1 MKGHIT
7 MGTSEEIGKRIKK
20 LLDEKGLTQEKF
32 ANQLSNK
39 GINVS
44 QNQISRLC
52 SGKQKNLDPDLMIKI
67 SEILGKSLDWIITGR
82 ETDTHK
88 PQKYTM
94 RDFCRM
100 FVQLRDYTP
109 FEISISD
116 DGKVGIIFNTHIAKN
131 SPLLNEV
138 TLCEKLDNNDKEY
151 RDMVAY
157 TIWQFLKEYERFRN
171 LKSTLGTNNFD
182 LLLGNALDKVD
193 NCTPSEMKAIN
204 NACKYASGLHH
215 GNVHLLPIQI
225 ENFRLMKEMYTNHFE
240 TKNDIAKNDK

>member
-1 MKGHIT
+1 
-7 MGTSEEIGKRIKK
+7 MGTEEIGKRIKK
-20 LLDEKGLTQEKF
+20 LVKEKGLNQEDF
-32 ANQLSNK
+32 AKLLSDK

-67 SEILGKSLDWIITGR
+67 SEILGKSLDWIIAGR
-82 ETDTHK
+82 EIDTRK
-88 PQKYTM
+88 KYTM

-109 FEISISD
+109 CEIFISD

-131 SPLLNEV
+131 SQLLNEV

-171 LKSTLGTNNFD
+171 LKSSLGANNFD
-182 LLLGNALDKVD
+182 LLLENALDKVD

-204 NACKYASGLHH
+204 NACTDA
-215 GNVHLLPIQI
+215 
-225 ENFRLMKEMYTNHFE
+225 FE
-240 TKNDIAKNDK
+240 TKNDK

>member
-1 MKGHIT
+1 
-7 MGTSEEIGKRIKK
+7 MGTEEIGKRIDK
-20 LLDEKGLTQEKF
+20 LMHEKNIKQKPLAK
-32 ANQLSNK
+32 QLSDK
-39 GINVS
+39 GISVS
-44 QNQISRLC
+44 QNQLSLLLN
-52 SGKQKNLDPDLMIKI
+52 GHTKNLDPDLMIKI
-67 SEILGKSLDWIITGR
+67 SEILGKSLDWIIAGR
-82 ETDTHK
+82 EIDTRK
-88 PQKYTM
+88 KYTM

-109 FEISISD
+109 CKISISD

-171 LKSTLGTNNFD
+171 LKSSLGANNFD
-182 LLLGNALDKVD
+182 LLLENALDKVD

-204 NACKYASGLHH
+204 NACTDA
-215 GNVHLLPIQI
+215 
-225 ENFRLMKEMYTNHFE
+225 FE
-240 TKNDIAKNDK
+240 TKNDK

>member
-1 MKGHIT
+1 

-32 ANQLSNK
+32 ANQLSDK
-39 GINVS
+39 GITVS

-109 FEISISD
+109 CSISVSNH
-116 DGKVGIIFNTHIAKN
+116 GKLGISFNSYVAKN
-131 SPLLNEV
+131 NPILKDVALY
-138 TLCEKLDNNDKEY
+138 EKVYRNDDEY
-151 RDMVAY
+151 RDVVAY
-157 TIWQFLKEYERFRN
+157 TIYRFIREYIRLYGLKHDIGPDYFEI
-171 LKSTLGTNNFD
+171 
-182 LLLGNALDKVD
+182 LLEHALDKVD

-204 NACKYASGLHH
+204 NACTDA
-215 GNVHLLPIQI
+215 
-225 ENFRLMKEMYTNHFE
+225 FE
-240 TKNDIAKNDK
+240 TKNDK

>member
-1 MKGHIT
+1 

-32 ANQLSNK
+32 ANQLSAK
-39 GINVS
+39 GISVS

-109 FEISISD
+109 CSIFVSNH
-116 DGKVGIIFNTHIAKN
+116 GKSGIFFNSYVAKN
-131 SPLLNEV
+131 SPILKDVALY
-138 TLCEKLDNNDKEY
+138 EKVYRNDDEY
-151 RDMVAY
+151 RDVVAY
-157 TIWQFLKEYERFRN
+157 TIYRFIREYNRLYGLKHDIGPDYFEI
-171 LKSTLGTNNFD
+171 
-182 LLLGNALDKVD
+182 LLEHALDKVD

-204 NACKYASGLHH
+204 NACADA
-215 GNVHLLPIQI
+215 
-225 ENFRLMKEMYTNHFE
+225 FE
-240 TKNDIAKNDK
+240 TKNDK

>member
-1 MKGHIT
+1 
-7 MGTSEEIGKRIKK
+7 MGTEEIGKRIDK
-20 LLDEKGLTQEKF
+20 LMHEKNIKQKPLAK
-32 ANQLSNK
+32 QLSDK
-39 GINVS
+39 GISVS
-44 QNQISRLC
+44 QNQLSLLLN
-52 SGKQKNLDPDLMIKI
+52 GHTKNLDPDLMIKI
-67 SEILGKSLDWIITGR
+67 SEILGKSLDWIIAGR
-82 ETDTHK
+82 EIDTRK
-88 PQKYTM
+88 KYTM

-109 FEISISD
+109 CKISISD

-171 LKSTLGTNNFD
+171 LKSKLGANNFD
-182 LLLGNALDKVD
+182 LLLENALDKVD

-204 NACKYASGLHH
+204 NACADA
-215 GNVHLLPIQI
+215 
-225 ENFRLMKEMYTNHFE
+225 FE
-240 TKNDIAKNDK
+240 TKNDK

>member
-1 MKGHIT
+1 

-32 ANQLSNK
+32 ANQLSDK
-39 GINVS
+39 GITVS

-109 FEISISD
+109 CSISVSNH
-116 DGKVGIIFNTHIAKN
+116 GKLGISFNSYVAKN
-131 SPLLNEV
+131 NPILKDVALY
-138 TLCEKLDNNDKEY
+138 EKVYRNDDEY
-151 RDMVAY
+151 RDVVAY
-157 TIWQFLKEYERFRN
+157 TIYRFIREYIRLYGLKHDIGPDYFEI
-171 LKSTLGTNNFD
+171 
-182 LLLGNALDKVD
+182 LLEHALDKVD

-204 NACKYASGLHH
+204 NACRDA
-215 GNVHLLPIQI
+215 
-225 ENFRLMKEMYTNHFE
+225 FE
-240 TKNDIAKNDK
+240 AKNDK

>member
-1 MKGHIT
+1 MKGHNT

-32 ANQLSNK
+32 ANQLSDK
-39 GINVS
+39 GISVS

-52 SGKQKNLDPDLMIKI
+52 SGKQKNLDPDLMTKI
-67 SEILGKSLDWIITGR
+67 SEILGKSLDWIIAGR
-82 ETDTHK
+82 EIDTRK
-88 PQKYTM
+88 KYTM

-109 FEISISD
+109 CKISISD
-116 DGKVGIIFNTHIAKN
+116 DGKVGIFFNTHIAKN

-171 LKSTLGTNNFD
+171 LKSSLGANNFD
-182 LLLGNALDKVD
+182 LLLENALDKVD
-193 NCTPSEMKAIN
+193 NCTPSEIKLIMKACEDASRIHPG
-204 NACKYASGLHH
+204 NAHI
-215 GNVHLLPIQI
+215 LPIQI
-225 ENFRLMKEMYTNHFE
+225 ENFRLMKEMYTNCVE
-240 TKNDIAKNDK
+240 TKNDKTKNDK

>member
-1 MKGHIT
+1 
-7 MGTSEEIGKRIKK
+7 MGTEEIGKRIKK
-20 LLDEKGLTQEKF
+20 LVKEKGLNQEDF
-32 ANQLSNK
+32 AKLLSDK

-67 SEILGKSLDWIITGR
+67 SEILGKSLDWIIAGR
-82 ETDTHK
+82 EIDTRK
-88 PQKYTM
+88 KYTM

-100 FVQLRDYTP
+100 FAQLRDYTP
-109 FEISISD
+109 CEIFISD

-131 SPLLNEV
+131 SQLLNEV

-171 LKSTLGTNNFD
+171 LKSSLGANNFD
-182 LLLGNALDKVD
+182 LLLENALDKVD

-204 NACKYASGLHH
+204 NACTDA
-215 GNVHLLPIQI
+215 
-225 ENFRLMKEMYTNHFE
+225 FE
-240 TKNDIAKNDK
+240 TKNDK

>member
-1 MKGHIT
+1 
-7 MGTSEEIGKRIKK
+7 MGTEEIGKRIKK
-20 LLDEKGLTQEKF
+20 LVKEKGLNQEDF
-32 ANQLSNK
+32 AKLLSDK

-67 SEILGKSLDWIITGR
+67 SEILGKSLDWIIAGR
-82 ETDTHK
+82 EIDTRK
-88 PQKYTM
+88 KYTM

-109 FEISISD
+109 CEIFISD

-131 SPLLNEV
+131 SQLLNEV

-171 LKSTLGTNNFD
+171 LKSSLGANNFD
-182 LLLGNALDKVD
+182 LLLENALDKVD

-204 NACKYASGLHH
+204 NACADA
-215 GNVHLLPIQI
+215 
-225 ENFRLMKEMYTNHFE
+225 FE
-240 TKNDIAKNDK
+240 TKNDK

>member
-1 MKGHIT
+1 
-7 MGTSEEIGKRIKK
+7 MGTEEIGKRIKK
-20 LLDEKGLTQEKF
+20 LVKEKGLNQEDF
-32 ANQLSNK
+32 AKLLSDK

-67 SEILGKSLDWIITGR
+67 SEILGKSLDWIIAGR
-82 ETDTHK
+82 EIDTRK
-88 PQKYTM
+88 KYTM

-109 FEISISD
+109 CEISISD

-131 SPLLNEV
+131 SQLLNEV

-171 LKSTLGTNNFD
+171 LKSSLGANNFD
-182 LLLGNALDKVD
+182 LLLENALDKVD

-204 NACKYASGLHH
+204 NACTDA
-215 GNVHLLPIQI
+215 
-225 ENFRLMKEMYTNHFE
+225 FE
-240 TKNDIAKNDK
+240 TKNDK

>member
-1 MKGHIT
+1 

-32 ANQLSNK
+32 ANQLSDK

-109 FEISISD
+109 CSISVSNH
-116 DGKVGIIFNTHIAKN
+116 GKLGISFNSYVAKN
-131 SPLLNEV
+131 NPILKDVALY
-138 TLCEKLDNNDKEY
+138 EKVYRNDDEY
-151 RDMVAY
+151 RDVVAY
-157 TIWQFLKEYERFRN
+157 TIYRFIREYIRLYGLKHDIGPDYFEI
-171 LKSTLGTNNFD
+171 
-182 LLLGNALDKVD
+182 LLEHALDKVD

-204 NACKYASGLHH
+204 NACTDA
-215 GNVHLLPIQI
+215 
-225 ENFRLMKEMYTNHFE
+225 FE
-240 TKNDIAKNDK
+240 TKNDK